1 MKTLQAFTNEIDD
14 LDIALDELKDQIDM
28 SELLTNSCAIVFC
41 GHEVDTEDLIHRL
54 KDTFKIP
61 FIGCT
66 SIGMLNSKGYTQ
78 SSITVTI
85 LTADDC
91 SFITGIT
98 DEIICNEEM
107 DKLADKYHELSAKL
121 PEKEKIII
129 TYSAW
134 DPDIEADAIVD
145 TLNDASE
152 GIPVFGGIASD
163 GWSFNEDFVF
173 CGSEMSRKKIVLLMI
188 CGNIDPIF
196 SIAHSVKKSS
206 NMNKVV
212 TRSKGNVVYTIDDQ
226 PIVDFL
232 EENGFGGGKT
242 DVMLDYLG
250 TPFKIRVQTHD
261 NDKVDILRC
270 LVSMDHKKKTCKFL
284 GRVPEGCEMNMV
296 LLGKKDIEV
305 SARNTFVSMLERINE
320 NKERKYSLIL
330 CSSCIARYSLIVSDK
345 NVEGRAYA
353 YKLPE
358 GMNLSGYYGFSE
370 FCPASGKDVGGLYNT
385 LNNESLTLLAI

>member
-1 MKTLQAFTNEIDD
+1 MKTIQAFTNEIDD
-14 LDIALDELKDQIDM
+14 LDIALSELEAQIDT
-28 SELLTNSCAIVFC
+28 SEFLKNSCAIVFC
-41 GHEVDTEDLIHRL
+41 GYEVDTEELIRRL
-54 KDTFKIP
+54 KSTFKIP

-91 SFITGIT
+91 TFITGIT
-98 DEIICNEEM
+98 DEIVCNEEM
-107 DKLADKYHELSAKL
+107 DKLAEKYRELSAML
-121 PEKEKIII
+121 PEKEKLII

-134 DPDIEADAIVD
+134 DPDIEADYVVD
-145 TLNDASE
+145 TLNDVS
-152 GIPVFGGIASD
+152 GGTPVFGGIASD

-173 CGSEMSRKKIVLLMI
+173 CGTEMSRKKIVMLMI

-206 NMNKVV
+206 NMHKIV
-212 TRSKGNVVYTIDDQ
+212 TNSKGNVVWTIDDQ

-270 LVSMDHKKKTCKFL
+270 LVSMDHKKKSCKFL
-284 GRVPEGCEMNMV
+284 GRVPEGCELSMV
-296 LLGKKDIEV
+296 LLSKKDIEI
-305 SARNTFVSMLERINE
+305 SARNTFLSMLGRINE
-320 NKERKYSLIL
+320 NKDHKYSLIL

-358 GMNLSGYYGFSE
+358 GINLAGYYGFSE
-370 FCPASGKDVGGLYNT
+370 FCPASGKDEGGLYNT

>member
-1 MKTLQAFTNEIDD
+1 MKTIQAFTNEIDD
-14 LDIALDELKDQIDM
+14 LDIALKELESQIDT

-41 GHEVDTEDLIHRL
+41 GYEVDTEEFTRRL
-54 KDTFKIP
+54 EETFHIP

-91 SFITGIT
+91 TFTAGIT
-98 DEIICNEEM
+98 DEIVCNEEM
-107 DKLADKYHELSAKL
+107 DKLEEKYRELSSKL
-121 PEKEKIII
+121 EEKEKLIIAY
-129 TYSAW
+129 TAW
-134 DPDIEADAIVD
+134 DPDIEADNVVD
-145 TLNDASE
+145 ILDDIS
-152 GIPVFGGIASD
+152 GGVPVFGGIASD

-173 CGSEMSRKKIVLLMI
+173 YGSELSRKKIVLLLI
-188 CGNIDPIF
+188 SGNIDPIF

-212 TRSKGNVVYTIDDQ
+212 TRSKGNLVYTIDDQ
-226 PIVDFL
+226 PIVDYL

-250 TPFKIRVQTHD
+250 TPFKIRVKTHD
-261 NDKVDILRC
+261 NDMVEILRC
-270 LVSMDHKKKTCKFL
+270 LVSQDQKKKTCKFL
-284 GRVPEGCEMNMV
+284 GKVPEGCEMSMV

-305 SARNTFVSMLERINE
+305 SAKNTFHTMLSMINE
-320 NKERKYSLIL
+320 RKDRKYSLIL
-330 CSSCIARYSLIVSDK
+330 CSSCVARYSLIVSDK

-358 GMNLSGYYGFSE
+358 GLNLCGYYGFSE
-370 FCPASGKDVGGLYNT
+370 FCPANGKDVGGLYNT
-385 LNNESLTLLAI
+385 LNNESLTLMAI

>member
-1 MKTLQAFTNEIDD
+1 MKTIQAFTNEIDD
-14 LDIALDELKDQIDM
+14 LDIALKELEGQIDR
-28 SELLTNSCAIVFC
+28 SELLKNSCAIVFC
-41 GHEVDTEDLIHRL
+41 GYEVDTEELVHRL
-54 KDTFKIP
+54 EKLLDMP

-98 DEIICNEEM
+98 DEIICNEEL
-107 DKLADKYHELSAKL
+107 DKLVEKYRELSAKL
-121 PEKEKIII
+121 PEKEKVII
-129 TYSAW
+129 TYTAW
-134 DPDIEADAIVD
+134 DPDIEADNVVD
-145 TLNDASE
+145 LLDEASD
-152 GIPVFGGIASD
+152 GVPVFGGIASD

-173 CGSEMSRKKIVLLMI
+173 CGTELSRKKIALLMI
-188 CGNIDPIF
+188 TGNIEPMF
-196 SIAHSVKKSS
+196 QIAHSVKKSS
-206 NMNKVV
+206 NMNKTV
-212 TRSKGNVVYTIDDQ
+212 TRSQGNVVYTIDDQ

-261 NDKVDILRC
+261 NDKVEILRC

-284 GRVPEGCEMNMV
+284 GKVPEGCEMNMV

-305 SARNTFVSMLERINE
+305 SAKNTFHTMLTKINE
-320 NKERKYSLIL
+320 SKNRKYSLIL
-330 CSSCIARYSLIVSDK
+330 CSSCVARYSLIVSDK
-345 NVEGRAYA
+345 NVEGRAFA

-358 GMNLSGYYGFSE
+358 GLNLCGYYGFSE
-370 FCPASGKDVGGLYNT
+370 FCPANGKDVGRLYNT